1 MNQQSVKSAG
11 FRSGQ
16 TGQGVPHSQN
26 WERRCEALRIWLC
39 TLAKEFIAGMEH
51 VHWVSGGNDEG
62 TAYCREHVTAEV
74 QKLQAANPDKSDDF
88 RIGGGYYRSEE
99 DTVATC
105 EKCGKT
111 LLYSLTRY
119 GVSYELD
126 HFESQRL
133 TFADLKKYP
142 SITYQVAEILDSG
155 RTYLESDNEPEL
167 AARLKAFIRRL
178 EAIQFRSQ
186 GH

>member
-1 MNQQSVKSAG
+1 MIQQSVKAAG
-11 FRSGQ
+11 SRTVR
-16 TGQGVPHSQN
+16 TGQGAQQSQN
-26 WERRCEALRIWLC
+26 WERRCETLRVWLYV
-39 TLAKEFIAGMEH
+39 LAKEFIAGMEH

-74 QKLQAANPDKSDDF
+74 EKLQSANPDKADHY
-88 RIGGGYYRSEE
+88 RMGGGYYRSEE

-178 EAIQFRSQ
+178 EAIQSRSQ